1 MINIKQNFFVFYFA
15 YEYRLLVFGVDCM
28 NILFEIADRDLMII
42 GAILVVI
49 LVVVLIIFKA
59 AVKRNKV
66 MPISDDVRFDNEES
80 DEKELKEEVKPV
92 ELTEEQKQAK
102 AELER
107 VYEQMS
113 ADLEKQEEKHDD
125 IDAFEREQE
134 ENAIIS
140 YQELMA
146 AAEKL
151 KQEANGYEAHV
162 EDKVDMRVNEA
173 MNTYKEHTEK
183 VNKKQ
188 DEEKLAYHG
197 FKNSEIISPI
207 YGIQREN
214 SSEKSSP
221 KPQRNGIIGRAYE
234 DVNPESENER
244 NVDFLNSLKE
254 FRKNL

>member
-1 MINIKQNFFVFYFA
+1 
-15 YEYRLLVFGVDCM
+15 M

-42 GAILVVI
+42 GAIVLVIFVI
-49 LVVVLIIFKA
+49 LALVFRAII
-59 AVKRNKV
+59 NKNRV
-66 MPISDDVRFDNEES
+66 MPISEDERFDKEENEEE
-80 DEKELKEEVKPV
+80 DIEEKLKPV

-162 EDKVDMRVNEA
+162 EDKADMRVNEA

-183 VNKKQ
+183 TVKKQ
-188 DEEKLAYHG
+188 EEEKSVYHG

-214 SSEKSSP
+214 SREKSSP
-221 KPQRNGIIGRAYE
+221 KPQRNGIISGAYE
-234 DVNPESENER
+234 DINPESENEK
-244 NVDFLNSLKE
+244 NIDFLNSLKE

>member
-15 YEYRLLVFGVDCM
+15 YGYRLLVFGVDCM

-42 GAILVVI
+42 GAILVVV
-49 LVVVLIIFKA
+49 LVVALIIFKA
-59 AVKRNKV
+59 VMKKNKV
-66 MPISDDVRFDNEES
+66 MPISDDVRFDNEENG
-80 DEKELKEEVKPV
+80 EEEIKEEIKPA

-162 EDKVDMRVNEA
+162 EDKADMRVNEA

-183 VNKKQ
+183 AIKKQ
-188 DEEKLAYHG
+188 EEKPAYHG

-214 SSEKSSP
+214 SGEKSSP

-234 DVNPESENER
+234 EVNPESENEK

>member
-1 MINIKQNFFVFYFA
+1 MVIK
-15 YEYRLLVFGVDCM
+15 LLVFGVDCM
-28 NILFEIADRDLMII
+28 NILFEIADRDLIII

-49 LVVVLIIFKA
+49 LIVAIIIFKA
-59 AVKRNKV
+59 TVKRNKV
-66 MPISDDVRFDNEES
+66 MPISDDVRFDNEENS
-80 DEKELKEEVKPV
+80 EKEIKEEIKPV

-162 EDKVDMRVNEA
+162 EDKADMRVNEA

-183 VNKKQ
+183 TVKKQ
-188 DEEKLAYHG
+188 EEEKSVYHG

-214 SSEKSSP
+214 SREKSSP
-221 KPQRNGIIGRAYE
+221 KPQRNGIISGAYE
-234 DVNPESENER
+234 DINPESENEK
-244 NVDFLNSLKE
+244 NIDFLNSLKE

>member
-1 MINIKQNFFVFYFA
+1 
-15 YEYRLLVFGVDCM
+15 M

-42 GAILVVI
+42 GAILVVV
-49 LVVVLIIFKA
+49 LVVALIIFKA
-59 AVKRNKV
+59 VMKKNKV
-66 MPISDDVRFDNEES
+66 MPISDDVRFDNEENS
-80 DEKELKEEVKPV
+80 EEEIKEEIKPA

-162 EDKVDMRVNEA
+162 EDKADMRVNEA

-188 DEEKLAYHG
+188 EDKPAYHG

-214 SSEKSSP
+214 SREKSSP

-234 DVNPESENER
+234 EVNPESENEK